1 MFEES
6 PIEIVNIRVT
16 GIGRMPKIAAPRA
29 ATDGS
34 LVEALAKTAHCAFR
48 RNGALETMATPF
60 YERSG
65 LPLEQPIVGPAIVLQ
80 TDSRTVVP
88 PASTLIA
95 EAGGNLILKIDQ

>member
-1 MFEES
+1 M
-6 PIEIVNIRVT
+6 
-16 GIGRMPKIAAPRA
+16 
-29 ATDGS
+29 
-34 LVEALAKTAHCAFR
+34 
-48 RNGALETMATPF
+48 MATPF

-65 LPLEQPIVGPAIVLQ
+65 LPLEQPSVGPAIVLQ